1 MTRFNIQFYSN
12 LYQNKRI
19 NNSFCREE
27 PEETRKRNDKKE
39 AAQVSQPLDRSQLS
53 QDEQNYLD
61 CKLENARIIEETPKA
76 SKRTEEQRQQL
87 QKNKDRM
94 KKLAKRI
101 DVSKLTTRKAAMSS
115 TERSQIW
122 RKGKSDL
129 EKQREREAAAE
140 GMKKMRKHQRKSS

>member
-1 MTRFNIQFYSN
+1 M
-12 LYQNKRI
+12 
-19 NNSFCREE
+19 
-27 PEETRKRNDKKE
+27 
-39 AAQVSQPLDRSQLS
+39 SQPLDRSQLS

-61 CKLENARIIEETPKA
+61 CKIENARIIEENPEA
-76 SKRTEEQRQQL
+76 SKRTEEQVQQL

-122 RKGKSDL
+122 RQGKSDL

-140 GMKKMRKHQRKSS
+140 GMKKMRKHQKKSS

>member
-1 MTRFNIQFYSN
+1 MTRFNTQLYSN

-61 CKLENARIIEETPKA
+61 CKLENARIIEENPKA

-101 DVSKLTTRKAAMSS
+101 DVSKLTTRNAAMSDM
-115 TERSQIW
+115 ERK
-122 RKGKSDL
+122 RKSREGKSDS
-129 EKQREREAAAE
+129 EKQREREARAE
-140 GMKKMRKHQRKSS
+140 GMRRMRKQQKKSS